1 MIHQVIPVSA
11 GVGEPEGKLYTYLWD
26 ASEELELGKTRP
38 LILMCPGGA
47 YKRTSD
53 REAEP
58 MALTFMAMG
67 YHVAV
72 LRYSCGEGIHYPTAL
87 LQLAKSMKIIRE
99 HAEEWG
105 VRKDKIIVQGC
116 SAGGHLA
123 ASLGVFWKKKENLW
137 RMIGADAETVKPDGL
152 LLSYSVITAGE
163 FANHS
168 SMEGLLGENLLNCE
182 RLLEEQSLEKH
193 VSEDVP
199 VTFLWHTLT
208 DEAVPVQNSLLF
220 LSALCSAH
228 VPTEFHLYPEGKHG
242 LGLANR
248 LTMGPGG
255 RGIEEGCESWIDL
268 AKTWLSRYFP
278 WDGDAQ

>member
-1 MIHQVIPVSA
+1 MVHQVLPVQVA
-11 GVGEPEGKLYTYLWD
+11 GEEKEGRLYTYLWD
-26 ASEELELGKTRP
+26 SSEELALGKKRP
-38 LILMCPGGA
+38 LILLCPGGG
-47 YKRTSD
+47 YQRTSD

-72 LRYSCGEGIHYPTAL
+72 LRYSCGEDVHYPTAL
-87 LQLAKSMKIIRE
+87 LQLAKSVAMVRE

-105 VRKDKIIVQGC
+105 VQKDKIIVQGS

-123 ASLGVFWKKKENLW
+123 ASLGVFWKKKQMLW
-137 RMIGADAETVKPDGL
+137 KFFGAEAEDVKPNGL
-152 LLSYSVITAGE
+152 ILSYPVITAGE
-163 FANHS
+163 FAHRPS
-168 SMEGLLGENLLNCE
+168 IDRLLGENLANCE

-208 DEAVPVQNSLLF
+208 DETVPVENSLLF
-220 LSALCSAH
+220 LSALRSAH
-228 VPTEFHLYPEGKHG
+228 VPVEFHLYSEGGHG
-242 LGLANR
+242 LALANR

-255 RGIEEGCESWIDL
+255 RGIEAGCESWIEL
-268 AKTWLSRYFP
+268 AKTWLYRYFP
-278 WDGDAQ
+278 WDGE